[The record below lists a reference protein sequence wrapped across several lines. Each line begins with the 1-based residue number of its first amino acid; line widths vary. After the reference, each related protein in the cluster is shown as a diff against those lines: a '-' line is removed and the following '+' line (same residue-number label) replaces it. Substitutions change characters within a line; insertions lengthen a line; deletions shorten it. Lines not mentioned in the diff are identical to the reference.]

1 MRKWLTLLLA
11 LAIVYALSK
20 LNTKRRR
27 ERYPFLKRVNEFVNI
42 LVWVLFTVY
51 LGAFCY
57 WLWTEVLR

>member
-20 LNTKRRR
+20 LNTKRGR

-42 LVWVLFTVY
+42 LVWVLFAVY

>member
-1 MRKWLTLLLA
+1 VRKWLTLLLA

-27 ERYPFLKRVNEFVNI
+27 ERYPFLKRVNEFINI

-51 LGAFCY
+51 LAAFSY

>member
-27 ERYPFLKRVNEFVNI
+27 ERYPFLKRVNEFINI

-51 LGAFCY
+51 LAAFSY

>member
-11 LAIVYALSK
+11 LAVVYALSK

-27 ERYPFLKRVNEFVNI
+27 ERYPFLKKVNDFVNI
-42 LVWVLFTVY
+42 LVWVLFAVY
-51 LGAFCY
+51 AAAFSY

>member
-51 LGAFCY
+51 LAAFSY